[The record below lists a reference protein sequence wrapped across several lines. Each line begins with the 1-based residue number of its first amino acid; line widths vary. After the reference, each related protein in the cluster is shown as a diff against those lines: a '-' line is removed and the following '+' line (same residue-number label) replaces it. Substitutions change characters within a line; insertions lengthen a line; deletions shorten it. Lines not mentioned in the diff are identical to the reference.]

1 MPKPPQD
8 PESHGETIEVARR
21 PPKRQPL
28 GMVVTV
34 TGDGRTVGP
43 LRVSKGTCSIGS
55 APGCDLVVDHPTIS
69 RQHVELE
76 LVPEGVTVRD
86 LGSRNGTFYLNQRV
100 ENMTVAVGSRLSL
113 AKSLTLQIDADRDAL
128 DENLHYEG
136 DEYRGMVGASAPMQR
151 LFAMLTRLEGSLVT
165 VLVEGESGVGKELVA
180 LAIHEGSRVAG
191 GPLVIVNCGAIPKD
205 LIVSELFGH
214 AKGAFT
220 GASERRKG
228 AFESADGGTLVLD
241 EVGELP
247 IEVQPTL
254 LRAIESGRIR
264 RVGEDTDRKVRVRLV
279 AATNRDLEQEVAE
292 RRFREDLFYRL
303 AVVRLRIPPL
313 RDRPEDVEP
322 LCRRLAEDA
331 GLRDLPVDVIGM
343 FKSRSWPGNVREL
356 RNAVQAYAAL
366 GALPRPGRSRAATL
380 DFALREF
387 LDPSVPYAQ
396 QKDSLIDQ
404 FTRLYLESLL
414 ERTDGNRTVAA
425 RIAGLDRTHL
435 GRLIS
440 KHGLNKR

>member
-1 MPKPPQD
+1 MPKAPTPRTPRD
-8 PESHGETIEVARR
+8 VTLEV
-21 PPKRQPL
+21 KRQLPNRRPL
-28 GMVVTV
+28 GMVVSVRGCDTSF
-34 TGDGRTVGP
+34 GP
-43 LRVSKGTCSIGS
+43 LRVSAGKCTIGS
-55 APGCDLVVDHPTIS
+55 GKSCDLVVDHPTIS

-76 LVPEGVTVRD
+76 LVPEGVEVRD
-86 LGSRNGTFYLNQRV
+86 LGSRNGTYYLNQRV
-100 ENMTVAVGSRLSL
+100 EHMTVAIGSRLSL
-113 AKSLTLQIDADRDAL
+113 ADSLTLQLDADRDAL
-128 DENLHYEG
+128 DEDLHYEG
-136 DEYRGMVGASAPMQR
+136 DEYRGMVGASASMHR
-151 LFAMLTRLEGSLVT
+151 LFAILSRLEGSLVT
-165 VLVEGESGVGKELVA
+165 VLIEGESGVGKELVA
-180 LAIHEGSRVAG
+180 LAIHEGSGVSG

-214 AKGAFT
+214 ARGAFT

-247 IEVQPTL
+247 LEVQPTL
-254 LRAIESGRIR
+254 LRAIESGTIR
-264 RVGEDTDRKVRVRLV
+264 RVGEDCDRRVRVRLV
-279 AATNRDLEQEVAE
+279 ASTNRDLEQEVVE

-303 AVVRLRIPPL
+303 AVVRLRIDSL

-331 GLRDLPVDVIGM
+331 GCDLPANIIEM

-366 GALPRPGRSRAATL
+366 GALPRPGRSPAATL
-380 DFALREF
+380 QFAMREF
-387 LDPSVPYAQ
+387 VDPSVPYAE
-396 QKDSLIDQ
+396 QKDALIDQ
-404 FTRLYLESLL
+404 FTVLYLESLL

-435 GRLIS
+435 GRLIA
-440 KHGLNKR
+440 KHGLTKR